1 MFLDCAGAVIL
12 RPVFIWLGI
21 FLASLVLTPV
31 VYAQNSDERVALLI
45 ANAKYPDARSAF
57 STPIKD
63 ATKLADELRKLKFSV
78 EFETNLSKEDMQR
91 AVDRFV
97 DRIKDTTATALFYFS
112 GIGLQVSRR
121 SYLIPVN
128 AQIWNEG
135 DVRRDGLG
143 IDTLLNDVH
152 RKGARVKIVIID
164 AARRNPFERRFRSS
178 SQGLAPVE
186 APTGT
191 LALYSTAPGRLLD
204 DNTTGA
210 TSLFADELIKE
221 LETPDLSV
229 EEMFNRTR
237 IAVSRDSRGK
247 QVPWVASSLLE
258 DFNFSGKPAAVAA
271 KSAVAPS
278 TPIPSARKS
287 STAKRPPSTERSSS
301 AKPSRPAAPKESS
314 QASLSPPREPVRRD
328 LKPGDTFRDC
338 AECPELVL
346 VPAGSFEMGASNNFR
361 EEPVHEVT
369 IAAPFAIGVREVT
382 FEEWDRCVNDGG
394 CKFRP
399 GDRGWGR
406 GNRPVINVSWL
417 DARDYA
423 KWLTQKTGQT
433 YRLPTEAEWEY
444 AARGG
449 TPTPY
454 WWGRSVGTRQAN
466 CRQCSTGESLRT
478 LPVGSYKAN
487 PFGLY
492 DTAGNAAE
500 WVEDCWNDSYQ
511 GAPTDGSAWTKGQ
524 CRLRVLRG
532 GSFDSESDYVRSNSR
547 FRYDYDV
554 RYSGNGF
561 RVVRQLQ

>member
-1 MFLDCAGAVIL
+1 MFLDCVGAVIL

-21 FLASLVLTPV
+21 FLASLVLTPA
-31 VYAQNSDERVALLI
+31 VYAQSSDEGVALLI

-63 ATKLADELRKLKFSV
+63 ATKLADELRKLKFNV
-78 EFETNLSKEDMQR
+78 EFETNLSKEEMQR

-97 DRIKDTTATALFYFS
+97 AKIKDTTATALFYFS

-135 DVRRDGLG
+135 DVRRDGIG
-143 IDTLLNDVH
+143 IDTLLNDIH

-204 DNTTGA
+204 DHTTGG

-258 DFNFSGKPAAVAA
+258 EFSFSGKPSAVAA
-271 KSAVAPS
+271 KPAVAPTS
-278 TPIPSARKS
+278 PTPSGPKS
-287 STAKRPPSTERSSS
+287 STSSAAKAAPS
-301 AKPSRPAAPKESS
+301 AKPSRPASPKESS

-338 AECPELVL
+338 AECPELIVL
-346 VPAGSFEMGASNNFR
+346 PAGSFQMGASNNDR

-369 IAAPFAIGVREVT
+369 ISSPFAIGVREVT
-382 FEEWDRCVNDGG
+382 FEQWGRCVDDGG

-417 DARDYA
+417 DAREYVT
-423 KWLTQKTGQT
+423 WLTKKTGHT

-466 CRQCSTGESLRT
+466 CRECGTGDSERT

-511 GAPTDGSAWTKGQ
+511 GAPADGSAWTTGQ

-532 GSFDSESDYVRSNSR
+532 GSFDNDSDYVRSNSR
-547 FRYDYDV
+547 FRYDNDV